1 MAKEGSTDEEIITW
15 ATNNEEDESDNE
27 EDCVEVIEAP
37 KCPSSSKLMEAV
49 ELIRQYSYYSE
60 ESQLALMS
68 ISNDLESIVV
78 KEKSKKQ
85 NQKTIV
91 DFFCQEVIETDISF
105 KSSFLLFSH

>member
-1 MAKEGSTDEEIITW
+1 MKEGSTDEQIIAW
-15 ATNNEEDESDNE
+15 ATNNEEDESDNK

-37 KCPSSSKLMEAV
+37 KWPSSSKLIEAV

-60 ESQLALMS
+60 ESQLALIS

-85 NQKTIV
+85 K
-91 DFFCQEVIETDISF
+91 
-105 KSSFLLFSH
+105 

>member
-1 MAKEGSTDEEIITW
+1 MVKEGSTDEEIIAW

-37 KCPSSSKLMEAV
+37 KFPSSSKLMEAV

-60 ESQLALMS
+60 ESQLGLMS

-78 KEKSKKQ
+78 KEKSRKQ
-85 NQKTIV
+85 EQKTIF
-91 DFFCQEVIETDISF
+91 DFFT
-105 KSSFLLFSH
+105 KK